1 MTTDKIKDLSAEK
14 KIHITEQPNDL
25 LNIVCRAI
33 FGECSTKIIEPGKKI
48 DAFIDEYKALV
59 LSSVSKENC
68 TLAYKKHLQSK
79 CSFYLLQHSDF
90 NENTLDN
97 DAIFRLTFYNLELFR
112 IKSVRAKSKF
122 LAKTTVDQIEKGR
135 YSNIINQNLIDKFP
149 LWYLHFYRVI
159 AFKSNGSLHH
169 MFSELNGCD
178 KEDFPSLLDSIL
190 PFVFYTDS
198 PILFCN
204 ILSEYYADVYY
215 KEDVNKFLVFLI
227 LTKFHERLDKQTFQ
241 KINSTA
247 LADYCTSVDTNG
259 DHLKTLEKFVN
270 ELPLV
275 SKNLHTIFIVTYAK
289 IFHNEK
295 YDRLF
300 SKKIEEP
307 SNKLESV
314 YYDVL
319 LKVDIILQRNEA
331 NGIPPLELKKGVDQY
346 RCLLQDKI
354 TPDQP
359 SPFFNLLLDRSTAR

>member
-1 MTTDKIKDLSAEK
+1 MTTDIIKDLSVDR

-25 LNIVCRAI
+25 LNIMCTAI
-33 FGECSTKIIEPGKKI
+33 FGECTTKIIEPGKKI
-48 DAFIDEYKALV
+48 DNLFDEYKALV

-90 NENTLDN
+90 NENTLDS
-97 DAIFRLTFYNLELFR
+97 DAIVRLTLYNLELFR

-122 LAKTTVDQIEKGR
+122 LAKTTVDQIEKGK
-135 YSNIINQNLIDKFP
+135 YSKIINQNLIDKFP
-149 LWYLHFYRVI
+149 LWYLHLYRVI
-159 AFKSNGSLHH
+159 AFKSNASLRH

-178 KEDFPSLLDSIL
+178 KEDFPALLDSIL
-190 PFVFYTDS
+190 PFVFYVDS

-204 ILSEYYADVYY
+204 ILSEYYVDVYY
-215 KEDVNKFLVFLI
+215 KEDVNKFIVFLI
-227 LTKFHERLDKQTFQ
+227 LTKFHERMDKQTFQ
-241 KINSTA
+241 KINSTPF
-247 LADYCTSVDTNG
+247 ADYCTSVDTNG
-259 DHLKTLEKFVN
+259 DFLQTLEKFVN

-275 SKNLHTIFIVTYAK
+275 PKNIHTIHVVIYAK

-295 YDRLF
+295 YDRFF
-300 SKKIEEP
+300 SDKIEKP
-307 SNKLESV
+307 SNKFESV

-319 LKVDIILQRNEA
+319 QKVEIILQRNEA

-346 RCLLQDKI
+346 RTLLQDKT

-359 SPFFNLLLDRSTAR
+359 SPFFNLLLDRTTV